1 MFNICRGEINDLLA
15 SLLHLHLHLSP
26 FPSSLPSPT
35 LSRLEM
41 VPFTG
46 GNMVGATAARC
57 VLIYVELNAWN
68 SARTSNESNK
78 NAVLYVN
85 DRMLGKG
92 SRTKPVC
99 FCWASGLL
107 LLPHTPLIHKV
118 TWRGW
123 NKILMN
129 MQVNS
134 KDLNGTEILKWAI
147 GITGKW
153 CRI

>member
-1 MFNICRGEINDLLA
+1 
-15 SLLHLHLHLSP
+15 
-26 FPSSLPSPT
+26 
-35 LSRLEM
+35 
-41 VPFTG
+41 
-46 GNMVGATAARC
+46 MVGATAARC

-85 DRMLGKG
+85 DIMLGKG

-118 TWRGW
+118 T
-123 NKILMN
+123 
-129 MQVNS
+129 
-134 KDLNGTEILKWAI
+134 
-147 GITGKW
+147 
-153 CRI
+153 